1 MLPVYKTTFSKS
13 KPKKIIYRNFKKFN
27 EEDFNQE
34 LRGRLSTELVDDY
47 SSFENVF
54 TNVLN
59 RHGSI
64 KRKVIRAN
72 HASYVT
78 EALRKAI
85 MKRSQL
91 EKIYFKKRTLESFKK
106 YKEQKNYYSR
116 LYKRERKSFFGS
128 IDSSKIIDN
137 KTFWKNIQPFF
148 SEKRKTVNKITLV
161 NENEDILSNDKV
173 VADEINSFFKN
184 ATKNLG
190 ITENTYIV
198 DNSNDITDPVNK
210 AIDKFKNHPSILL
223 IQSCK

>member
-78 EALRKAI
+78 EALREAI

-91 EKIYFKKRTLESFKK
+91 EKIYFKKRTQESFKNI
-106 YKEQKNYYSR
+106 KN
-116 LYKRERKSFFGS
+116 K
-128 IDSSKIIDN
+128 
-137 KTFWKNIQPFF
+137 
-148 SEKRKTVNKITLV
+148 KITAIEYT
-161 NENEDILSNDKV
+161 NEKEKV
-173 VADEINSFFKN
+173 F
-184 ATKNLG
+184 L
-190 ITENTYIV
+190 
-198 DNSNDITDPVNK
+198 K
-210 AIDKFKNHPSILL
+210 A
-223 IQSCK
+223 

>member
-34 LRGRLSTELVDDY
+34 LRGRLSTELVDDD

-91 EKIYFKKRTLESFKK
+91 EKIYFKKRTQENFKK
-106 YKEQKNYYSR
+106 YKNQKNYCSR
-116 LYKRERKSFFGS
+116 LYKRQRKSFFES
-128 IDSSKIIDN
+128 IDSSEITKHSGN
-137 KTFWKNIQPFF
+137 TFN
-148 SEKRKTVNKITLV
+148 
-161 NENEDILSNDKV
+161 LSFQK
-173 VADEINSFFKN
+173 SGK
-184 ATKNLG
+184 
-190 ITENTYIV
+190 
-198 DNSNDITDPVNK
+198 
-210 AIDKFKNHPSILL
+210 LL
-223 IQSCK
+223 IRLHL